1 MKLKIFFGAV
11 LAVLMSTN
19 VTLLTFA
26 ASAPAETAGIF
37 SFEESETEEN
47 TTMRMGQ
54 NLFLFGDNLEDDSRI
69 NGLLFAFSNQAT
81 LADQSDY
88 GFVAGN
94 IITYKG
100 KTAKDLFV
108 AGNSITISENA
119 EIGRDAFVAG
129 NSVVVE
135 TDLPSNLAVAASRV
149 ELRDIKIAGD
159 VDLSVGHVIFSGQV
173 EIAGKLIINSDADV
187 TGWGNLT
194 YNEIEKYEVQ
204 EYQPTVTE
212 ILIAKLIS
220 IVGLFVTMAIVLA
233 MFPGANQKVAK
244 QLSMEGF
251 GKNLLVGICTL
262 VAVPV
267 ISLFLIMSFV
277 GAPAGIILLV
287 AYIVLLYLAQGFSG
301 LYIGKA
307 ILEKGFGHE
316 MNRFLE
322 MLLGIVIIGFLT
334 LLPSVGGLIM
344 MLSLSLGFGLFMQCI
359 NPRSK
364 NRTPA
369 APKAQKTSTK
379 TTTRKTIAA
388 EVIESGGA
396 AETEDKKPVA
406 DAPKSSK
413 KSKTDTEVTEE
424 E

>member
-1 MKLKIFFGAV
+1 MKLRIFLGVV
-11 LAVLMSTN
+11 LAALMGAN
-19 VTLLTFA
+19 VAVPTFA
-26 ASAPAETAGIF
+26 TSAPAETLGIF
-37 SFEESETEEN
+37 SFEESETEEDAA
-47 TTMRMGQ
+47 MRMGQ
-54 NLFLFGDNLEDDSRI
+54 NLFLFGDNLEDDARI
-69 NGLLFAFSNQAT
+69 NGLLFAFGNQTT
-81 LADQSDY
+81 LANHSDY

-100 KTAKDLFV
+100 KTVKDLFV
-108 AGNSITISENA
+108 AGNSITINEDA
-119 EIGRDAFVAG
+119 EIGRDVFAAG

-149 ELRDIKIAGD
+149 ELHDVKIAGD
-159 VDLSVGHVIFSGQV
+159 VDLSVGHAIFSGQV
-173 EIAGKLIINSDADV
+173 EIAGKLIINSDADI

-194 YNEIEKYEVQ
+194 YSEIEKYEVQ
-204 EYQPTVTE
+204 EYEPTVTE
-212 ILIAKLIS
+212 ILVAKLIS
-220 IVGLFVTMAIVLA
+220 IVSLFVAMVIILA

-244 QLSMEGF
+244 QLSLEGF
-251 GKNLLVGICTL
+251 GKSLLVGICTL

-287 AYIVLLYLAQGFSG
+287 VYIILLYLAQGFSG

-307 ILEKGFGHE
+307 ILEKGFGRE

-322 MLLGIVIIGFLT
+322 MLLGIIIIGFLT
-334 LLPSVGGLIM
+334 LLPSVGGLMM

-364 NRTPA
+364 NQTPA
-369 APKAQKTSTK
+369 APKAQKSSTK
-379 TTTRKTIAA
+379 TTAKKTIAA
-388 EVIESGGA
+388 EVAEPDDA
-396 AETEDKKPVA
+396 AETENKKPAA
-406 DAPKSSK
+406 DVTKPNK
-413 KSKTDTEVTEE
+413 KSETDAEVTEE